1 MKKFIVAA
9 ILVMGSVGAFAQAGI
24 GIGIKGGLNFA
35 NMAGNINDNNGLKG
49 TFDSRT
55 GYHFGAFTLIK
66 VGKIGI
72 QPEVLF
78 SKQGSKVKVNTG
90 DFDANFSYINIPIIV
105 KLYTVAGIN
114 LQIGPQFGFLSRAEI
129 DNQDMKDSFKN
140 SDVSLALGA
149 GWDLPF
155 GIKID
160 ARYNLGLTKI
170 EDDAVFNNVKNQVI
184 QVAVGYTLFKLG
196 KQ

>member
-1 MKKFIVAA
+1 MKKIIVAA
-9 ILVMGSVGAFAQAGI
+9 ILVMGAAGAYAQASL

-35 NMAGNINDNNGLKG
+35 KLDGTSAQG

-55 GYHFGAFTLIK
+55 GYHFGAFALMKFGK
-66 VGKIGI
+66 VGI

-78 SKQGSKVKVNTG
+78 SKQGSKVKVDQN

-105 KLYTVAGIN
+105 KLYTIAGIN
-114 LQIGPQFGFLSRAEI
+114 LQVGPQFGFLSRAEI
-129 DNQDMKDSFKN
+129 NDQDVADSFKN

-155 GIKID
+155 GLKID
-160 ARYNLGLTKI
+160 ARYNLGLTEI
-170 EDDAVFNNVKNQVI
+170 DESANYNNVKNQVW

-196 KQ
+196 K

>member
-1 MKKFIVAA
+1 MKKIIVAA
-9 ILVMGSVGAFAQAGI
+9 ILVLGSVGAYAQASLGI
-24 GIGIKGGLNFA
+24 GVKGGLNFA
-35 NMAGNINDNNGLKG
+35 KIDGTSSLGDNYE
-49 TFDSRT
+49 SRA

-66 VGKIGI
+66 FGKVGI

-78 SKQGSKVKVNTG
+78 SKQGTKVSRPNTQ
-90 DFDANFSYINIPIIV
+90 DFDANFSYINVPIIV

-114 LQIGPQFGFLSRAEI
+114 LQIGPQFGFLSRAEWNDEDI
-129 DNQDMKDSFKN
+129 KGSVKN

-155 GIKID
+155 GLKID

-170 EDDAVFNNVKNQVI
+170 DNDPARFSNVKNQNI
-184 QVAVGYTLFKLG
+184 QVSLGYTLFKLG
-196 KQ
+196 K